1 MSVFFQCPLQK
12 RSGNKPMAHSSLAKR
27 KRCWKPIWSLYVPPE
42 IRPETS
48 FRELRSLQFCDLE
61 MYWMWGHANSF
72 LSYVGLP
79 ASPRSELGESTDFG
93 KCWVPTTSK
102 GKEFNWEHTFR
113 KWWKLVCYVIFL
125 SQKVN
130 TSNYTLTIDL
140 VGIGFYSRRRSAPIL
155 SLLTRH
161 WKRCFDH

>member
-79 ASPRSELGESTDFG
+79 ASPRSELGESTDWFS
-93 KCWVPTTSK
+93 V
-102 GKEFNWEHTFR
+102 EFNFLQTFWLR
-113 KWWKLVCYVIFL
+113 SQVGMLMYLISVVYKLSHRNLSHRL
-125 SQKVN
+125 SQALLAHN
-130 TSNYTLTIDL
+130 S
-140 VGIGFYSRRRSAPIL
+140 GIKEWNLDP
-155 SLLTRH
+155 
-161 WKRCFDH
+161 